1 MLEDINILMKLPIQ
15 TKMLKFLGNYDI
27 SFKVRKANLDLN
39 KTFIK
44 KIFSWFTGVYT
55 LNTII
60 KAAKN
65 IILKT
70 HYMDEILKR

>member
-1 MLEDINILMKLPIQ
+1 
-15 TKMLKFLGNYDI
+15 MLKFLGNYDI
-27 SFKVRKANLDLN
+27 SVKIRKANLDLN
-39 KTFIK
+39 KKFIK
-44 KIFSWFTGVYT
+44 KFSSWFAGVFT

-70 HYMDEILKR
+70 HYMDEILKRQNDNFQSN